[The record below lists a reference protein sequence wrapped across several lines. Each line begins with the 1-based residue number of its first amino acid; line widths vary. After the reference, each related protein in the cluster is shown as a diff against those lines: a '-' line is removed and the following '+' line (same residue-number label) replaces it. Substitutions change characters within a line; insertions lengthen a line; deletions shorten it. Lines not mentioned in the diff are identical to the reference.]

1 MVILMA
7 PEMPQE
13 VGRGPHKHTCMHTLH
28 PHLAPFLVTWA
39 VYLSL
44 SLTMYFFR
52 SIHTETQLSG
62 ESPACLATSTSQL
75 LPSAK
80 TPICP
85 FFQVPQCLCRC
96 LLSHS
101 PLNQGPD
108 TEGRIGPPPVRLTGE
123 LCRSEGE
130 PPSERMLL
138 SCGLR
143 ASLGW
148 CKA

>member
-52 SIHTETQLSG
+52 SAIVMMPCLWLMWLLRWRGLAGPTRTMWPSKWPMP
-62 ESPACLATSTSQL
+62 SLATMTAL
-75 LPSAK
+75 MVVA
-80 TPICP
+80 
-85 FFQVPQCLCRC
+85 R
-96 LLSHS
+96 
-101 PLNQGPD
+101 
-108 TEGRIGPPPVRLTGE
+108 
-123 LCRSEGE
+123 
-130 PPSERMLL
+130 
-138 SCGLR
+138 
-143 ASLGW
+143 
-148 CKA
+148 